1 METLNLTNLAVIQW
15 NEIWM
20 SVTISGL
27 VIVLLLIGSALMSG
41 SEVAFFSLTPSE
53 IETISEDSNKSSQT
67 VIDLLKKPKGL
78 LATLLI
84 ANNFIN
90 VAIILVASNL
100 SNQLLIGRSDLVKFI
115 INVILITFIILLFGE
130 VIPKIYSSKNR
141 KKVAVLMAIPVSI
154 ISRTPPF
161 SFMRQGL
168 VRGTDFINSKVKK
181 RVKELSV
188 DDLSD
193 AIELASKGHDDKRDL
208 EIYQGIIEFGKKDVK
223 QIMKPRLDVEAFEIG
238 LIYTDIL
245 KLLNENGSK
254 VRYSRIPVY
263 RATFD
268 KIEGI
273 LFVKDLLPYLDE
285 QADFNWQKLI
295 REPYFVPENKKI
307 DDLLKSFQERKMH
320 MAVVVD
326 EYGGTSGIVTLDDVL
341 VEIVGDISL
350 DHSTEELVYSKL
362 DDYNYV
368 FEGKTALIDI
378 YKILAIDGE
387 IFENEKSESDTL
399 AGFVIELAG
408 KILKK
413 NERVTFHNYIFT
425 VEAAD
430 SRKVKRI
437 KVTIQP
443 HE

>member
-53 IETISEDSNKSSQT
+53 IETISEDSSKSSQT

-181 RVKELSV
+181 RVKELSA

-193 AIELASKGHDDKRDL
+193 AIELTSKGHDDKRDL

-350 DHSTEELVYSKL
+350 DHSTEELVY
-362 DDYNYV
+362 
-368 FEGKTALIDI
+368 
-378 YKILAIDGE
+378 
-387 IFENEKSESDTL
+387 
-399 AGFVIELAG
+399 
-408 KILKK
+408 
-413 NERVTFHNYIFT
+413 
-425 VEAAD
+425 
-430 SRKVKRI
+430 
-437 KVTIQP
+437 
-443 HE
+443 